1 MSDDSALACQ
11 AHIVEMHHARN
22 PQISVLDA
30 THAEVIWAR
39 AWRGSFKS
47 GLHRIAVLA
56 CEGDAVGW
64 THLGVAPSFDP
75 CNVVRQRNAAKRSE

>member
-47 GLHRIAVLA
+47 GLHRIAV
-56 CEGDAVGW
+56 
-64 THLGVAPSFDP
+64 
-75 CNVVRQRNAAKRSE
+75 